1 MASTII
7 VQSGQTLSEIARQ
20 YHTSVA
26 ELVRL
31 NHLKNANLIT
41 AGQQLILSDKPA
53 SRPAQQPRKQEV
65 SASPGSAQPGSTL
78 PVIEPTLQLQSTTGA
93 TAFLKDG
100 RTFPNNNGY
109 PVYAQGLNSATGT
122 REDWARLPIG
132 KSDISNIGCAMTSV
146 AMAISGIGGQAVTP
160 DEMNRF
166 MNKIGGFNS
175 EGGIQAWPRMGELVN
190 PKVKVTR
197 RFSVDANVID
207 QELKAG
213 RPVVVQVDYHDGRG
227 KAAKAGYDGVGD
239 HWILIVGRTPDKR
252 YLVNDPAGGRMMT
265 MHRLLDGRLEAD
277 SADNKYKTK
286 YRTTGNGTTFDRGPG
301 VPSAGG
307 VVVAAKNVASTAK
320 TKTPTANETP
330 TPKTTTTPP
339 KNTASKGSK
348 AAPDLLQA
356 PPAVEEI
363 IRNAATKVGVDYGY
377 MMAMAAQ
384 ESSFKTSIPA
394 KGKTSSAVGLYQFIK
409 QSWLGMVKLHG
420 AKHGLANHAARISYS
435 KSDKKWVV
443 NPPEKAQEILA
454 LRENGNYNALLAAE
468 YAKDNQALLTKKLG
482 RSVSPTELYM
492 AHFLGPGNA
501 ARFLAARDAGRGNQ
515 SAADMFPDAAEAN
528 PSIFYSGTTLVVLKN
543 ERTLNE
549 VYALMEKKIAPKADA
564 YTIQL
569 QDRAA
574 ETNKPVIT
582 RPPEK
587 KPAEL
592 KPTTA
597 STGVGSH
604 PKSTSDFCFPFPKLP
619 SQSWKTGARVFGA
632 LRSGGKRKHAG
643 CDLYFPAGT
652 WIHAVADG
660 EVIQQPYN
668 FYAGTQAL
676 EIRHGPIIVR
686 YGEIQPNSFV
696 GGKTVK
702 KGQRLCKV
710 GHLVGI
716 KVESDMLH
724 IEMYAGTESGN
735 LTAKDNKPYQRRKDL
750 LDPTPFLD
758 AWSANLPSSSSSSS

>member
-7 VQSGQTLSEIARQ
+7 VQNGQTLSEIARE

-31 NHLKNANLIT
+31 NHLKNANFIV

-53 SRPAQQPRKQEV
+53 SRTAQQPRKQEG
-65 SASPGSAQPGSTL
+65 ATL
-78 PVIEPTLQLQSTTGA
+78 PVIEPAIQLQSTQSASA
-93 TAFLKDG
+93 TAFIKDG
-100 RTFPNNNGY
+100 RSFPNNNGY

-132 KSDISNIGCAMTSV
+132 NSDISNIGCAMTSV
-146 AMAISGIGGQAVTP
+146 AMAISGIGGQAITP

-175 EGGIQAWPRMGELVN
+175 EGGIQAWPRMGELVK
-190 PKVKVTR
+190 PQVKVTR
-197 RFSVDANVID
+197 RFGVNANVID

-227 KAAKAGYDGVGD
+227 KGAKAGYDGVGD
-239 HWILIVGRTPDKR
+239 HWILIVGRTPDNR
-252 YLVNDPAGGRMMT
+252 YLVNDPAGGKMMT
-265 MHRLLDGRLEAD
+265 LHRMADGRLEAD
-277 SADNKYKTK
+277 SADNKHKTK
-286 YRTTGNGTTFDRGPG
+286 YRTTGSGTTFDRGPG
-301 VPSAGG
+301 APSAGG
-307 VVVAAKNVASTAK
+307 VVVAAKSAGSKA
-320 TKTPTANETP
+320 
-330 TPKTTTTPP
+330 KTTTASETSTPKP
-339 KNTASKGSK
+339 TSTAPAKNTASKGSK
-348 AAPDLLQA
+348 APADLLQA
-356 PPAVEEI
+356 PPEVEQL

-384 ESSFKTSIPA
+384 ESSFRTSIAA

-443 NPPEKAQEILA
+443 TPPEKAQEILA

-468 YAKDNQALLTKKLG
+468 YAKDNQSLLTKKLG

-501 ARFLAARDAGRGNQ
+501 AKFLTARDAGKGNQ

-549 VYALMEKKIAPKADA
+549 VYSIMEKKIAPKADA

-574 ETNKPVIT
+574 ETNTPVASKVT
-582 RPPEK
+582 EK
-587 KPAEL
+587 KQTEI

-597 STGVGSH
+597 STGVGAH
-604 PKSTSDFCFPFPKLP
+604 PKSKSDFCFPFPKLP

-676 EIRHGPIIVR
+676 EIRHGSIIVR

-702 KGQRLCKV
+702 KGQRICKV
-710 GHLVGI
+710 GHLIGI
-716 KVESDMLH
+716 NVESDMLH

-735 LTAKDNKPYQRRKDL
+735 LTAKENKPYQRRKDL

-758 AWSANLPSSSSSSS
+758 AWSANLPSSPSSSS